1 MQHLVRVGLRF
12 IILICPGP
20 VAVRVRFQKFFLV
33 QSLTSKFSSNR
44 RVAGVQRLDW
54 PTLIQDVSALM
65 VEHQRIL
72 SRDSEFQQIFEFR
85 FSCFIIFQYGMLWTI
100 SYGPYHIRHIVWLFS
115 LWLNHHFFWFWF
127 F

>member
-1 MQHLVRVGLRF
+1 MQLLVRVGLRF

-65 VEHQRIL
+65 VEHQSIL
-72 SRDSEFQQIFEFR
+72 SLDGEFQEIFEFR
-85 FSCFIIFQYGMLWTI
+85 FSCFIIFQYGMLWNI
-100 SYGPYHIRHIVWLFS
+100 KVF
-115 LWLNHHFFWFWF
+115 
-127 F
+127 